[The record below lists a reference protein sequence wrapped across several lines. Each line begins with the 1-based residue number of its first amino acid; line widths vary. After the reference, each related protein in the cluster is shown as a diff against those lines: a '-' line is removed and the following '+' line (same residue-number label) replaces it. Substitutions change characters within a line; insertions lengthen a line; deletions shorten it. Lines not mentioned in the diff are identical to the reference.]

1 MASHLETEL
10 GKLRGIIIKI
20 GDLAESQ
27 VAEAVKSVLSEPV
40 SEGKEVKKTEN
51 KIDKLDVKIDDICQ
65 SVFALQQPVAS
76 DLRFIISAMQMSK
89 EIERIGDLS
98 MSIIKLSKSIKE
110 KHELISKFNITEIAR
125 EVEFITAKTNECF
138 QDMDEDMIQEIF
150 ALNNS
155 IRTKSTEATQ
165 NIIGEM
171 KSNSK
176 TVVSGTNLIIALKHF
191 DRIADHCT
199 NIAESIYFMINAKTI
214 KHEKMIDK
222 K

>member
-20 GDLAESQ
+20 GKLAENQ
-27 VAEAVKSVLSEPV
+27 VTEAVKAVLSEPI
-40 SEGKEVKKTEN
+40 SEGKEVKKTED
-51 KIDKLDVKIDDICQ
+51 KIDKLDGKIDDICQ

-98 MSIIKLSKSIKE
+98 MSIMKLSKSIKE
-110 KHELISKFNITEIAR
+110 KHELILKFNIADVAR
-125 EVEFITAKTNECF
+125 EVETITTKTNECF
-138 QDMDEDMIQEIF
+138 QDMDENMTEEIF

-155 IRTKSTEATQ
+155 IRSKTSEATQ
-165 NIIGEM
+165 NIINEM
-171 KSNSK
+171 KNNSK
-176 TVVSGTNLIIALKHF
+176 TVVSGTNLIIAMKHF

-214 KHEKMIDK
+214 KHEKNIDK

>member
-20 GDLAESQ
+20 GNLAESQ

-40 SEGKEVKKTEN
+40 SEGKEVKKIEN

-110 KHELISKFNITEIAR
+110 KHELITKFNITEIAR
-125 EVEFITAKTNECF
+125 EVEIITTKTNECF
-138 QDMDEDMIQEIF
+138 QDMDEDITAEIF

-155 IRTKSTEATQ
+155 IRSKSAEATQ

-171 KSNSK
+171 KNNSK
-176 TVVSGTNLIIALKHF
+176 TVVSGTNLIIAMKHF

-214 KHEKMIDK
+214 KHEKSIDK